1 MATCGTRSLRCT
13 TLSTGRRRTKGREWH
28 WREGSFGDF
37 VDGDIDE
44 QGKERESALA
54 RIKRE
59 EEEAKNRILAMLRN
73 AEPEN
78 DNSRLCCRNTE
89 DEEEKDDIE
98 EVLEED

>member
-59 EEEAKNRILAMLRN
+59 EEEASARRVDEAT
-73 AEPEN
+73 
-78 DNSRLCCRNTE
+78 NSVRVGGEAACHLHG
-89 DEEEKDDIE
+89 
-98 EVLEED
+98 VHWGHASAQ